1 MKKNTSDPET
11 FSLGPTNVADFTQE
25 DLEEIEF
32 NLGPPGVD
40 TDSLQD
46 AKKKAYEEYAK
57 TGLCASHIS
66 TYTETLP
73 GPSMIR
79 FAQIPEVEG
88 LPVVVDEQGKHFEG
102 KTKAAYIAKT
112 W

>member
-1 MKKNTSDPET
+1 MPET
-11 FSLGPTNVADFTQE
+11 FTLGPTNVADFTEE
-25 DLEEIEF
+25 DLEEIEA

-57 TGLCASHIS
+57 TGLCASHIA
-66 TYTETLP
+66 TYTETR
-73 GPSMIR
+73 PSPAVMR

-88 LPVVVDEQGKHFEG
+88 IPIVVDEQARHFEG